1 LHSILVGSRSTP
13 VTRRVS
19 RLVLAATLDEHEDD
33 TIDEHEF
40 VNMVSPL
47 SSLPVA

>member
-1 LHSILVGSRSTP
+1 MRPDTWMNGPALWQ
-13 VTRRVS
+13 
-19 RLVLAATLDEHEDD
+19 VLAATLDEHEDD

-40 VNMVSPL
+40 VNMVSPS

>member
-1 LHSILVGSRSTP
+1 
-13 VTRRVS
+13 
-19 RLVLAATLDEHEDD
+19 LAATLDEHEDD

-40 VNMVSPL
+40 VNMVSPS